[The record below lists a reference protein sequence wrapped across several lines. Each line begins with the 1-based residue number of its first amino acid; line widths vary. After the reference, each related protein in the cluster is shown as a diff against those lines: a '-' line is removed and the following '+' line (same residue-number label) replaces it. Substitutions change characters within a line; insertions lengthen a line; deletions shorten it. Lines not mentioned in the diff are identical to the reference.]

1 MEDQGKDIRWLQR
14 YSNFKK
20 AYGQLLEFL
29 EIGQLNKFEK
39 QGFIKA
45 FEYTFE
51 LAWKTLQ
58 DLLKERGYRNVVGPR
73 PVIEQSFQVAYI
85 ADGEGWME
93 MLKSRNE
100 ASHTYHEEIADRIDS
115 KIREEFVELLGALL
129 KRLEDIERVGM
140 VLYEKHALTNT
151 KQ

>member
-1 MEDQGKDIRWLQR
+1 MEDQGKDIRWLRR

-58 DLLKERGYRNVVGPR
+58 DLLKERGYMNVVGPR

-100 ASHTYHEEIADRIDS
+100 ASHTYHEEVADRIDS
-115 KIREEFVELLGALL
+115 KIREEFAELFGALL
-129 KRLEDIERVGM
+129 KRLEDEER
-140 VLYEKHALTNT
+140 A
-151 KQ
+151 